1 MILTMLLACLIPVLM
16 LVIGIVFQKHA
27 PKEINGFI
35 GYRTRRSMQS
45 QEAWDYANKRMGE
58 IWLALGVILLVVTIP
73 LTLILEEN
81 GAVVLIIAQTI
92 ALVLSI
98 IPVEME
104 LKAKF
109 DQH

>member
-1 MILTMLLACLIPVLM
+1 MILLMIWACLIPILI
-16 LVIGIVFQKHA
+16 LVIGIIFQKHA

-58 IWLALGVILLVVTIP
+58 IWLALDVILLVVTIP
-73 LTLILEEN
+73 LSLLLGEN
-81 GAVVLIIAQTI
+81 GVAVLVIAQTI
-92 ALVLSI
+92 ALILSI

-109 DQH
+109 DS

>member
-1 MILTMLLACLIPVLM
+1 MILLMIWACLIPILI
-16 LVIGIVFQKHA
+16 LVIGIIFQKHA

-73 LTLILEEN
+73 LSLLLGEN
-81 GAVVLIIAQTI
+81 GVAVLVIAQTI
-92 ALVLSI
+92 ALILSI

-104 LKAKF
+104 LKEKF
-109 DQH
+109 DS

>member
-1 MILTMLLACLIPVLM
+1 MILMLLGACFVPILM

-58 IWLALGVILLVVTIP
+58 IWLALGVILLVVSIP
-73 LTLILEEN
+73 LTLLFAEN
-81 GAVVLIIAQTI
+81 GLTIAMIAQVV
-92 ALVLSI
+92 ALIVSI
-98 IPVEME
+98 IPVEVE

-109 DQH
+109 DA

>member
-1 MILTMLLACLIPVLM
+1 MILLMIWACLIPILI
-16 LVIGIVFQKHA
+16 LVIGIIFQKHA

-58 IWLALGVILLVVTIP
+58 IWLAVGVILLVVTIP
-73 LTLILEEN
+73 LSLLLGEN
-81 GAVVLIIAQTI
+81 GVAVLVIAQTI
-92 ALVLSI
+92 ALILSI

-109 DQH
+109 DS